1 LRVIAQS
8 VLRRRK
14 RSDIHDCGRQGEA
27 MIEVTERDFDKEV
40 LECELPVFACF
51 TARWCHTCYP
61 TCLFADEL
69 VKEYEGSVKFVRVD
83 TEASPDTSA
92 RYRITVVPTI
102 LLFKDSQ
109 PVEKLLG
116 FQERGSLKRLLGDV
130 LAKEPGAEIKS

>member
-1 LRVIAQS
+1 MI
-8 VLRRRK
+8 
-14 RSDIHDCGRQGEA
+14 DITDRN
-27 MIEVTERDFDKEV
+27 FDKEV

-83 TEASPDTSA
+83 TEGSPKASA
-92 RYRITVVPTI
+92 RYRIKVVPTI
-102 LLFKDSQ
+102 LLFKDSL

-116 FQERGSLKRLLGDV
+116 FQERGSLKRLLGDAI
-130 LAKEPGAEIKS
+130 AKEPGPKPES

>member
-1 LRVIAQS
+1 MTSVTVERRVTLMI
-8 VLRRRK
+8 
-14 RSDIHDCGRQGEA
+14 DITDRNFE
-27 MIEVTERDFDKEV
+27 KEV

-83 TEASPDTSA
+83 TEGNPDTSA
-92 RYRITVVPTI
+92 RYSIKVVPTI

-116 FQERGSLKRLLGDV
+116 FQNRESLKRLLGE
-130 LAKEPGAEIKS
+130 L